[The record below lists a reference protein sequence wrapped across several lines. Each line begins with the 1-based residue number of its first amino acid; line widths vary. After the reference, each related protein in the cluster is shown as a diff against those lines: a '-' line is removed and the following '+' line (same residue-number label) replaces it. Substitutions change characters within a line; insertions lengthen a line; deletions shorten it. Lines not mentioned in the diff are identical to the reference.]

1 MFFTTLSLVCE
12 SRPGSWCICKCW
24 DAAAAA
30 ACTQSQDDGGAVA
43 QRSPVLGTEWQP
55 ADN

>member
-30 ACTQSQDDGGAVA
+30 ACTQSQGDGGAVA
-43 QRSPVLGTEWQP
+43 LLDHTMGTRTEF
-55 ADN
+55 